1 MQTLPLSVKHNNIII
16 FYNYLRVLSLYSGQ
30 SYRHFTII
38 NYNSR
43 VVMWGIFKPG
53 TTLKS

>member
-1 MQTLPLSVKHNNIII
+1 MQTLPLSVKHNIII